1 MSANYSIFSIGKLHN
16 GVNTAAE
23 LVDFPNQTK
32 IVDLAAAASYTL
44 ALAENGDVYY
54 WGKCK
59 VFVQCLMSTGP
70 VLSQLLS
77 CFATHSSLD
86 ANTLAL
92 LSKPKLVQTFY
103 VVRRRSLKLKTFL
116 G

>member
-1 MSANYSIFSIGKLHN
+1 MTYLHNELLQNELIRLCLLITAYFLSMCIGKLHN

-44 ALAENGDVYY
+44 ALAKNGDVYY

-59 VFVQCLMSTGP
+59 VFVQCLMGTGP
-70 VLSQLLS
+70 VLSQLWS
-77 CFATHSSLD
+77 CTFQSGRQHSNL
-86 ANTLAL
+86 
-92 LSKPKLVQTFY
+92 TF
-103 VVRRRSLKLKTFL
+103 
-116 G
+116 